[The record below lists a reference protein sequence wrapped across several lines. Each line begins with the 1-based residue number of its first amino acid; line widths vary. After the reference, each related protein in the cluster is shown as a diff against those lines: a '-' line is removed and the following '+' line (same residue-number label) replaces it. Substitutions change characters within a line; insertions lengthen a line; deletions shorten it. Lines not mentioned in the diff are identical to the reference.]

1 LEQGIAEPLKTI
13 SGESL
18 PRVEERL
25 AALQTAYDANV
36 STAAEPL
43 AAAKAEADA
52 AIQAMQAVLDR
63 MLELESYNEL
73 VELLRGI
80 VNDQQQI
87 KEKTQQQ
94 QKEKLRGL
102 IEE

>member
-1 LEQGIAEPLKTI
+1 
-13 SGESL
+13 
-18 PRVEERL
+18 
-25 AALQTAYDANV
+25 
-36 STAAEPL
+36 
-43 AAAKAEADA
+43 
-52 AIQAMQAVLDR
+52 MQAVLDR

-87 KEKTQQQ
+87 KEKTPQP